1 MEGIIDLHHDIM
13 FFLVLIIIFILWM
26 LVRII
31 QRFSDKSNKK
41 LPSTVTHHTTLEII
55 WTIIPALILILIA
68 VPSFALLY
76 SMDEINDPKLTIKAI
91 GHQ

>member
-1 MEGIIDLHHDIM
+1 
-13 FFLVLIIIFILWM
+13 M

-31 QRFSDKSNKK
+31 QCFGDKSNTK

-55 WTIIPALILILIA
+55 WTIIPALILIFIA

-76 SMDEINDPKLTIKAI
+76 AMDEINDPKLTIKAV